1 MFQDPI
7 WGLWQV
13 TLMRRLP
20 SYSIPIGVLI
30 YDVMEGSAAHG
41 AGLKRGDVIIEMN
54 GEKILTMEQL
64 TGIISDSKVG
74 DIIHVVA
81 IRGDERLEMDIKL
94 QEKK

>member
-1 MFQDPI
+1 MAGDI
-7 WGLWQV
+7 DEE
-13 TLMRRLP
+13 TARL
-20 SYSIPIGVLI
+20 YSIPIGVLI